1 MGLCSSTDKRNGN
14 ARWPFQTEI
23 FSFHPMRKNSIVTVL
38 QFLFWEG
45 KMSLVITRLEK
56 DYFMTLSFL
65 NLKKYGVYFIRM
77 YVYSI
82 IYVWFIYMY
91 KIL

>member
-1 MGLCSSTDKRNGN
+1 
-14 ARWPFQTEI
+14 
-23 FSFHPMRKNSIVTVL
+23 
-38 QFLFWEG
+38 
-45 KMSLVITRLEK
+45 MSLVITRLEK